1 MMHQAARATLMLV
14 ALLLLSACGQ
24 QAEKSAS
31 TPAPDAAGKTA
42 VTAANRL
49 FDQTAHVVIP
59 PRFDDAGPFS
69 EGLAAVR
76 IGPKNGYIDKTGT
89 FVITPQLMVVDLAAF
104 SEGLAAVR
112 VGEFLSGKW
121 GYMDKQG
128 KMVIDPDFDTA
139 GSFHEGLAVIG
150 VDQRWG
156 YI

>member
-1 MMHQAARATLMLV
+1 AQ
-14 ALLLLSACGQ
+14 
-24 QAEKSAS
+24 
-31 TPAPDAAGKTA
+31 PDAT
-42 VTAANRL
+42 TQLPAAPTR

-76 IGPKNGYIDKTGT
+76 VGGKFGYIDKTGRVVIEPQFDYAGTFSEGVASAGIGPKNGYIDKTGT

-121 GYMDKQG
+121 GFIDREG
-128 KMVIDPDFDTA
+128 KLVIDPDFDTV

-150 VDQRWG
+150 VDRR
-156 YI
+156 